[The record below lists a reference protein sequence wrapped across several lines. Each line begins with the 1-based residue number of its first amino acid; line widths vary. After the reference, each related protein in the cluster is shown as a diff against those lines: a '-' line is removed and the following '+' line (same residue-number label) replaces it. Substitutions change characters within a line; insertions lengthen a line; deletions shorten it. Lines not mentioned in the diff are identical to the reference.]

1 MLDDVRQLGRNKTEG
16 TTTMTTSFDDAN
28 DRTREQGPAESSP
41 DATEAAQPVIGAREV
56 IYDERIEDAIERN
69 RPRIPEVRE
78 RLERAGV
85 KYVLSS
91 WIDLHGIPKTKPVPM
106 SDLEEL
112 CLGRGPQFAVHSV
125 SYVPELT
132 PADSD
137 QVMVPDLDAVYVCP
151 WDASMAIIFADL
163 FWEGAPYNVCP
174 RQALKRA
181 IREAAKAGYVGV
193 AGVEPEFIAMR
204 YDENGKPVKAIDD
217 DPADGVRPR
226 RQAFGYDVEF
236 SLDSMAFLKDMID
249 ILGELGWNLHDVV
262 AEGAYSQFELD
273 FHYTDLLQMA
283 DRLVFLRVLLKEIA
297 KKHGMFITFMPKPTV
312 GDWRSGAH
320 INFSLQRSEEPGHN
334 IFKNGDGWSPA
345 SRHAVGGLM
354 AHAEALTAITCP
366 TVNSYNGL
374 VPRVGGF
381 EGGTVT
387 WAPTNITYGH
397 NNRSA
402 QFRLPQNRYCIEN
415 RAADMTMNV
424 YLAMAMTLT
433 AAVEGI
439 TREIE
444 PGEPTDRDLYAMTD
458 DEFAELGIRRLPRNL
473 LQAIEALG
481 EDALAERVMG
491 PVMRKSYIA
500 YKNDEWERYHQAV
513 TDWEVEEYL
522 RLY

>member
-1 MLDDVRQLGRNKTEG
+1 MIKKKQIYYEHFKDAVERNKKK
-16 TTTMTTSFDDAN
+16 
-28 DRTREQGPAESSP
+28 
-41 DATEAAQPVIGAREV
+41 
-56 IYDERIEDAIERN
+56 
-69 RPRIPEVRE
+69 IPEIYKK
-78 RLERAGV
+78 LKSAGV

-106 SDLEEL
+106 SDFETL
-112 CLGRGPQFAVHSV
+112 CVGKGPQFAVHSI

-137 QVMVPDLDAVYVCP
+137 QVMLPDLNSVYVCP
-151 WDASMAIIFADL
+151 WDKTTAIIFADL
-163 FWEGAPYNVCP
+163 FWEDRPYNVCP

-181 IREAAKAGYVGV
+181 IQKAQDAGYKGM
-193 AGVEPEFIAMR
+193 AGIEPEFIAMK
-204 YDENGKPVKAIDD
+204 YDENGKPIKAIDT
-217 DPADGVRPR
+217 DPINGIRPR
-226 RQAFGYDVEF
+226 RQAFGYDVEH
-236 SLDSMAFLKDMID
+236 SLDSMHFLKELID
-249 ILGELGWNLHDVV
+249 ILNDLGWMLHDVV

-273 FHYTDLLQMA
+273 FHYTDLLEMA
-283 DRLVFLRVLLKEIA
+283 DRFVFLRILLKEVA
-297 KKHGMFITFMPKPTV
+297 KKNNMFITFMPKPTI

-320 INFSLQRSEEPGHN
+320 INFSMIDKLGKN
-334 IFKNGDGWSPA
+334 IFNNGNKWSKD
-345 SRHAVGGLM
+345 SIYAVGGLM
-354 AHAEALTAITCP
+354 KHAEALTSITCS

-424 YLAMAMTLT
+424 YLALSMTIS
-433 AAVEGI
+433 AAIEGI
-439 TREIE
+439 EKKIH
-444 PGEPTDRDLYAMTD
+444 PGEPTDQDLYSMT
-458 DEFAELGIRRLPRNL
+458 ESELKKLGIKRLPRNL
-473 LQAIEALG
+473 LMAIEALKNDKLSD
-481 EDALAERVMG
+481 EVLG
-491 PVMRKSYIA
+491 PVMKKSFLR

-513 TDWEVEEYL
+513 TDWEVKEYL

>member
-1 MLDDVRQLGRNKTEG
+1 MTSAFDGATDVVSDVSGSNVETASSG
-16 TTTMTTSFDDAN
+16 TAHGN
-28 DRTREQGPAESSP
+28 A
-41 DATEAAQPVIGAREV
+41 GAPET
-56 IYDERIEDAIERN
+56 IYYEKFEDAIERN
-69 RPRIPEVRE
+69 RPRIPEVRAQ
-78 RLERAGV
+78 LEQAGV

-106 SDLEEL
+106 SDFEAL

-137 QVMVPDLDAVYVCP
+137 QIMVPDLDAVYVCP
-151 WDASMAIIFADL
+151 WDKTMAIIFADL

-181 IREAAKAGYVGV
+181 IQQAQEAGYVGY

-204 YDENGKPVKAIDD
+204 YDEQGKPVKAIDN

-226 RQAFGYDVEF
+226 RQAFGYDLEY
-236 SLDSMAFLKDMID
+236 SIDSMPFLREMID
-249 ILGELGWNLHDVV
+249 ILEDLGWNLHDVV

-283 DRLVFLRVLLKEIA
+283 DRLVFLRILLKEIA

-320 INFSLQRSEEPGHN
+320 INFSMRRVEAPEQNLFQ
-334 IFKNGDGWSPA
+334 DGEAWSQEV
-345 SRHAVGGLM
+345 RHAVGGLM

-366 TVNSYNGL
+366 IVNSYNGL

-424 YLAMAMTLT
+424 YLAMAMTLS

-439 TREIE
+439 QKQTE
-444 PGEPTDRDLYAMTD
+444 PGEPTDRDLYEMTEA
-458 DEFAELGIRRLPRNL
+458 EFTELGIRRLPRNL
-473 LQAIEALG
+473 LQAVEALG
-481 EDALAERVMG
+481 KDALAEQVMG
-491 PVMRKSYIA
+491 SVMRKSYIA
-500 YKNDEWERYHQAV
+500 YKTDEWERYHQSV